1 MLLTGSG
8 SNPTT
13 AIDGDRRL
21 WPRSP
26 LCISHQLP
34 GPALRSFFIPT
45 LIAPQMTSSTEARA
59 DNIGRAIV
67 LTIITVG
74 VFGVQD
80 AISKTLM
87 QTYSPFQITMMRY
100 WGFALFSL
108 LLVMRQAPLRQALNS
123 KVPVWQALRGAL
135 LIIEIWC
142 FARALQS
149 VPLGELQAIS
159 LVYPLLVTLFAIPIL
174 GEKVGVFRFVAVG
187 VGFVGALVMVRPGG
201 LALDWGVFFALMS
214 AVLYA
219 IYIVITRRVSGVD
232 SAATSM
238 AYTGIVGLVLS
249 SAVGMFY
256 WQPMGW
262 VDMLMVLAIV
272 VTTCLGHGLMIFA
285 LSMAPAS
292 AVQPFNYFSLP
303 WAILLSVVVFNDW
316 IDPISLVG
324 AGIIVAAGLV
334 VMARER
340 MRKVPVPPEAMTGR
354 E

>member
-1 MLLTGSG
+1 MS
-8 SNPTT
+8 S
-13 AIDGDRRL
+13 A
-21 WPRSP
+21 
-26 LCISHQLP
+26 
-34 GPALRSFFIPT
+34 PADTRT
-45 LIAPQMTSSTEARA
+45 
-59 DNIGRAIV
+59 DNVGRAIL
-67 LTIITVG
+67 LTIITIG

-80 AISKTLM
+80 AMSKTLV
-87 QTYSPFQITMMRY
+87 QTYSPFQVTMMRY

-108 LLVMRQAPLRQALNS
+108 FLVMRQAPLRQALSS
-123 KVPVWQALRGAL
+123 KVPVWQVVRGSL
-135 LIIEIWC
+135 LIVEIWF
-142 FARALQS
+142 FAMALQS

-187 VGFVGALVMVRPGG
+187 AGFIGALVIVRPGG
-201 LALDWGVFFALMS
+201 LELGWGVFFALLS
-214 AVLYA
+214 STLYA
-219 IYIVITRRVSGVD
+219 IYIVITRKVSGRD

-238 AYTGIVGLVLS
+238 AYTGLMGLLLS

-256 WQPMGW
+256 WQPMAW
-262 VDMLMVLAIV
+262 PDVMLLLMIV

-292 AVQPFNYFSLP
+292 TVQPFNYFSLP
-303 WAILLSVVVFNDW
+303 WAIVLSAVVFNEW

-340 MRKVPVPPEAMTGR
+340 IKRVPAVVEPALPGKE
-354 E
+354 

>member
-1 MLLTGSG
+1 MS
-8 SNPTT
+8 
-13 AIDGDRRL
+13 
-21 WPRSP
+21 
-26 LCISHQLP
+26 IS
-34 GPALRSFFIPT
+34 A
-45 LIAPQMTSSTEARA
+45 A
-59 DNIGRAIV
+59 DTRTDNVGRAIA
-67 LTIITVG
+67 LTLITIG

-80 AISKTLM
+80 AMSKTLM

-108 LLVMRQAPLRQALNS
+108 FLVLRQAPLRQALSS
-123 KVPVWQALRGAL
+123 KVPVWQVLRGTL
-135 LIIEIWC
+135 LIVEIWC

-159 LVYPLLVTLFAIPIL
+159 LVYPLLVTLFAIPFL

-187 VGFVGALVMVRPGG
+187 VGFAGALIIVRPGG
-201 LALDWGVFFALMS
+201 LPLDWGVLFAMLS
-214 AVLYA
+214 STLYS
-219 IYIVITRRVSGVD
+219 IYIVITRKVSQHD

-238 AYTGIVGLVLS
+238 AFTGIVGLVLS
-249 SAVGMFY
+249 SAVGVFY

-262 VDMLMVLAIV
+262 TDVLLLLSIV
-272 VTTCLGHGLMIFA
+272 VTTCLGHGLMVFA

-292 AVQPFNYFSLP
+292 TVQPFNYFSLP
-303 WAILLSVVVFNDW
+303 WAIVLSAVVFGDW

-324 AGIIVAAGLV
+324 AGVIVAAGLV

-340 MRKVPVPPEAMTGR
+340 VKRVEVKDDPILPGR